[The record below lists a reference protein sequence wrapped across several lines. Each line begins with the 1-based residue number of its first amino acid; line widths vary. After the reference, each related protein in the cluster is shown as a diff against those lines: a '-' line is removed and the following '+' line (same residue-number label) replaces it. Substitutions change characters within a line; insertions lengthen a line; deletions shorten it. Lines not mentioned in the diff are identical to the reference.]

1 MYLQCNT
8 RIRLISSMTRS
19 VPCLRNCKSLK
30 GQKSINGIFFI
41 EIQYKNG
48 YWKYANTSEYYNII
62 KIISKSNI
70 FSEKP
75 FYAFTPFFRQP

>member
-1 MYLQCNT
+1 
-8 RIRLISSMTRS
+8 MTRS

-41 EIQYKNG
+41 EIQYKYG

-75 FYAFTPFFRQP
+75 FLCIHSFFSSTLKAIPIEFHQL